1 MIELKNVTKT
11 ISGKVILQDINQI
24 FREGQCYLISG
35 PNGCGKTML
44 LRMLCGLIKATNGKV
59 NGIKNK
65 SFGVII
71 ENPEFFKHE
80 TVLYNLKYLAA
91 IQKKIDINIIQ
102 KWITVFN
109 LSEQKDIRVGKL
121 SLGMKQRLALCQA
134 FMENPDIILL
144 DEPFNA
150 LDMANSKVLRS
161 VIENEKKNGKII
173 IIAAHNLSNDLLDL
187 FDYQIQMENG
197 KIIKTAQIQM

>member
-1 MIELKNVTKT
+1 MITLKNISKT
-11 ISGKVILQDINQI
+11 ISKKMILNKINLTFEEGK
-24 FREGQCYLISG
+24 CYLISG

-44 LRMLCGLIKATNGKV
+44 LRLICGLIKATDGNLSGTE
-59 NGIKNK
+59 NK

-91 IQKKIDINIIQ
+91 IQKKISEEEIL
-102 KWITVFN
+102 KWIQIFN
-109 LSEQKDIRVGKL
+109 LDEQKNNRVAKL

-150 LDMANSKVLRS
+150 LDSKNIIALKD
-161 VIENEKKNGKII
+161 VIEKEKAKGKTII
-173 IIAAHNLSNDLLDL
+173 VAAHNISKDMENI
-187 FDYQIQMENG
+187 FDCNIQMEEG
-197 KIIKTAQIQM
+197 TILDIINMNN

>member
-1 MIELKNVTKT
+1 MIKLENVYKS
-11 ISGKVILQDINQI
+11 IAKKEILLNINLH
-24 FREGQCYLISG
+24 FEEGNCYLISG

-44 LRMLCGLIKATNGKV
+44 LRMICGLIKPTNGNV
-59 NGIKNK
+59 NGAKSK
-65 SFGVII
+65 SFGIII
-71 ENPEFFKHE
+71 ENPDFFKNE

-91 IQKKIDINIIQ
+91 IQKKIDDSEIERWMN
-102 KWITVFN
+102 VFN
-109 LSEQKDIRVGKL
+109 LYEKRNILVSKL

-134 FMENPDIILL
+134 FMENPDVLLL

-150 LDMANSKVLRS
+150 LDNENSIILKS
-161 VIENEKKNGKII
+161 VIESEKKNGKII

-197 KIIKTAQIQM
+197 KIIKIAQI

>member
-1 MIELKNVTKT
+1 MIDLKNVSKT
-11 ISGKVILQDINQI
+11 IANKEVLINI
-24 FREGQCYLISG
+24 SHTFYEGNCYLISG

-44 LRMLCGLIKATNGKV
+44 LRMLCGLIKPTSGTV
-59 NGIKNK
+59 EGTDNK

-71 ENPEFFKHE
+71 ENPDFFKHE
-80 TVLYNLKYLAA
+80 TVFYNLKYLAA
-91 IQKKIDINIIQ
+91 INKKIDVSKIENWMSIFDLYVRRNIQ
-102 KWITVFN
+102 V
-109 LSEQKDIRVGKL
+109 SKL

-150 LDMANSKVLRS
+150 LDIEHSDILKS
-161 VIENEKKNGKII
+161 VIKNEKENGKIV

-187 FDYQIQMENG
+187 FDCQIKMENG
-197 KIIKTAQIQM
+197 KIVEH

>member
-44 LRMLCGLIKATNGKV
+44 LRMLCGLIKATNGEV

-150 LDMANSKVLRS
+150 LDMANSKVLMS

>member
-44 LRMLCGLIKATNGKV
+44 LRMLCGLIKATNGEV